1 MMKKGCWGCISIS
14 IYIYIC
20 ICIYV
25 CIYIYVYI
33 YMYTLI
39 DWDYMA
45 VICGPH
51 TLPRYTSQNGS
62 ILLNVASDAEGN
74 KNTPLCSLA
83 LRTNMSTPNSP
94 KY

>member
-1 MMKKGCWGCISIS
+1 M
-14 IYIYIC
+14 
-20 ICIYV
+20 
-25 CIYIYVYI
+25 YI

-74 KNTPLCSLA
+74 KTCHCTVWRCAPTCQPPTVRNTEPVGQTPA
-83 LRTNMSTPNSP
+83 LVFRQPS
-94 KY
+94 